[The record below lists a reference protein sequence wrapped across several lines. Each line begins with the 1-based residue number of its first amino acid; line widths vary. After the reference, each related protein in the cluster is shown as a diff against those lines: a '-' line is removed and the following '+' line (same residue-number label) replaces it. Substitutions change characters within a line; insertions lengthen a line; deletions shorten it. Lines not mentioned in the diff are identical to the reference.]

1 MTFYRMDAPL
11 IPVSWGEVFDKLSI
25 LDLKR
30 ERLTDPAQRANVER
44 EYALIQPALAP
55 INQGDDQLQYFVNQ
69 LHAVN
74 GQLWDIENDK
84 RKCEKEQRFDAM
96 FIQLARQVY
105 LLNDLRAALKK
116 AINARLGS
124 EIVEEKCHAA

>member
-1 MTFYRMDAPL
+1 MDAPL

-25 LDLKR
+25 LDIKR
-30 ERLTDPAQRANVER
+30 EKLADPAQRINVER

-55 INQGDDQLQYFVNQ
+55 INQGDGQLQYFVNQ
-69 LHAVN
+69 LRDVN
-74 GQLWDIENDK
+74 TKLWDIENGK
-84 RKCEKEQRFDAM
+84 RQCEKDQRFDAL

-116 AINARLGS
+116 AINAHLGS

>member
-1 MTFYRMDAPL
+1 MDAPL

-25 LDLKR
+25 LDIKR
-30 ERLTDPAQRANVER
+30 EKLADPAQRINVER

-55 INQGDDQLQYFVNQ
+55 INQEDGQLQYFVNQ
-69 LHAVN
+69 LRDVN
-74 GQLWDIENDK
+74 AKLWDIENGK
-84 RKCEKEQRFDAM
+84 RQCEKDQRFDAL
-96 FIQLARQVY
+96 FVQLARQVY

-116 AINARLGS
+116 AINAHLGS

>member
-1 MTFYRMDAPL
+1 MDVPL

-25 LDLKR
+25 LDIKR
-30 ERLTDPAQRANVER
+30 EKLADPKQKANVER

-55 INQGDDQLQYFVNQ
+55 INQGDSQLQYFVNQ
-69 LHAVN
+69 LRDVN
-74 GQLWDIENDK
+74 AKLWDIENGK
-84 RKCEKEQRFDAM
+84 RQCERDQRFDAL

-116 AINARLGS
+116 AINAHLGS
-124 EIVEEKCHAA
+124 QIVEEKCHAA

>member
-1 MTFYRMDAPL
+1 MDAPL

-25 LDLKR
+25 LDIKR
-30 ERLTDPAQRANVER
+30 EKLADPAQRANVER

-55 INQGDDQLQYFVNQ
+55 INQGDGQLQYFVNQ
-69 LHAVN
+69 LRDVN
-74 GQLWDIENDK
+74 SKLWDIENGK
-84 RKCEKEQRFDAM
+84 RQCEKDQRFDAL

-116 AINARLGS
+116 AINAHLGS

>member
-1 MTFYRMDAPL
+1 MDAPL

-25 LDLKR
+25 LDIKR
-30 ERLTDPAQRANVER
+30 EKLADPTQRTNVER

-55 INQGDDQLQYFVNQ
+55 INQGDGQLQYFVNQ
-69 LHAVN
+69 LRDVN
-74 GQLWDIENDK
+74 AKLWDIENGK
-84 RKCEKEQRFDAM
+84 RQCEKDQRFDAL

-116 AINARLGS
+116 AINAHLGS

>member
-1 MTFYRMDAPL
+1 MDVPL

-25 LDLKR
+25 LDIKR
-30 ERLTDPAQRANVER
+30 EKLADPKQKANVER

-55 INQGDDQLQYFVNQ
+55 INQGDSQLQYFVNQ
-69 LHAVN
+69 LRDINAK
-74 GQLWDIENDK
+74 LWDIENGK
-84 RKCEKEQRFDAM
+84 RQCERDQRFDAL

-116 AINARLGS
+116 AINAHLGS
-124 EIVEEKCHAA
+124 EIVEEKCHAG

>member
-1 MTFYRMDAPL
+1 MDAPL

-25 LDLKR
+25 LDIKR
-30 ERLTDPAQRANVER
+30 EKLADPTQRTNVER

-55 INQGDDQLQYFVNQ
+55 INQGDEQLQYFVNQ
-69 LHAVN
+69 LRDVN
-74 GQLWDIENDK
+74 AKLWDIENGK
-84 RKCEKEQRFDAM
+84 RKCEKDQRFDAL

-116 AINARLGS
+116 AINAHLGS

>member
-1 MTFYRMDAPL
+1 MDAPL

-25 LDLKR
+25 LDIKR
-30 ERLTDPAQRANVER
+30 EKLADPAQRINVER

-55 INQGDDQLQYFVNQ
+55 INQGDGQLQYFVNQ
-69 LHAVN
+69 LRDVN
-74 GQLWDIENDK
+74 AKLWDIENGK
-84 RKCEKEQRFDAM
+84 RQCERDQRFDAL

-116 AINARLGS
+116 AINAHLGS

>member
-1 MTFYRMDAPL
+1 MDAPL

-25 LDLKR
+25 LDIKR
-30 ERLTDPAQRANVER
+30 EKLADPAQRINVER

-55 INQGDDQLQYFVNQ
+55 INQGDGQLQYFVNQ
-69 LHAVN
+69 LRDVN
-74 GQLWDIENDK
+74 AKLWDIENGK
-84 RKCEKEQRFDAM
+84 RKCEKDQRFDAL

-116 AINARLGS
+116 AINAHLGS

>member
-1 MTFYRMDAPL
+1 MDAPL

-25 LDLKR
+25 LDIKR
-30 ERLTDPAQRANVER
+30 EKLADPAQRINVER

-55 INQGDDQLQYFVNQ
+55 INQGDGQLQYFVNQ
-69 LHAVN
+69 LRDVN
-74 GQLWDIENDK
+74 AKLWDIENGK
-84 RKCEKEQRFDAM
+84 RQCEKDQRFDAL
-96 FIQLARQVY
+96 FVQLARQVY

-116 AINARLGS
+116 AINAHLGS

>member
-1 MTFYRMDAPL
+1 MDAPL

-25 LDLKR
+25 LDIKR
-30 ERLTDPAQRANVER
+30 EKLADPTQRTNVER

-55 INQGDDQLQYFVNQ
+55 INQGDGQLQYFVNQ
-69 LHAVN
+69 LRDVN
-74 GQLWDIENDK
+74 TKLWDIENGK
-84 RKCEKEQRFDAM
+84 RQCEKDQRFDAL

-116 AINARLGS
+116 AINAHLGS

>member
-1 MTFYRMDAPL
+1 MDAPL

-25 LDLKR
+25 LDIKR
-30 ERLTDPAQRANVER
+30 EKLADPAQRINVER

-55 INQGDDQLQYFVNQ
+55 INQGDGQLQYFVNQ
-69 LHAVN
+69 LRDVN
-74 GQLWDIENDK
+74 AKLWDIENGK
-84 RKCEKEQRFDAM
+84 RQCERDQRFDAL
-96 FIQLARQVY
+96 FVQLARQVY

-116 AINARLGS
+116 AINAHLGS

>member
-1 MTFYRMDAPL
+1 MDVPL

-25 LDLKR
+25 LDIKR
-30 ERLTDPAQRANVER
+30 EKLADPTQRANVER

-55 INQGDDQLQYFVNQ
+55 VNQGDGQLQYFVNQ
-69 LHAVN
+69 LRDVN
-74 GQLWDIENDK
+74 AKLWDIENGK
-84 RKCEKEQRFDAM
+84 RQCEKDQRFDAL

-116 AINARLGS
+116 AINAHLGS